1 MRSLALYLLLL
12 AIEVKSRNEMED
24 EMRMKQ
30 GRLERTHGGRERFL
44 DQPVRWFLFSSLS
57 IVTSLLFRNFRYS
70 RKYFE
75 SHLEVGVGSSR
86 ALTFVEI

>member
-1 MRSLALYLLLL
+1 MRVRSGPMRSLALYLLLL

-44 DQPVRWFLFSSLS
+44 DQPVR
-57 IVTSLLFRNFRYS
+57 
-70 RKYFE
+70 
-75 SHLEVGVGSSR
+75 
-86 ALTFVEI
+86 